1 MCLCPKF
8 DDDNRHL
15 FNKDYNYIVGLPSIS
30 PRPMNNTVQWCL
42 SCNIAQRG
50 RCVYF
55 CREATPVPLAS

>member
-30 PRPMNNTVQWCL
+30 PRPMNNRL
-42 SCNIAQRG
+42 LFNF
-50 RCVYF
+50 VYL
-55 CREATPVPLAS
+55 VI